1 MAIFAI
7 TFRIHEDAT
16 YNDRYNSLME
26 QIRRAAVDPADNW
39 NEPTSFVIMQSDQST
54 ASLFHALYYQ
64 SSIVETKDVLVVVNL
79 SEKTYAQK
87 GAKYPN
93 TLEWLMVRR

>member
-7 TFRIHEDAT
+7 TFRIHQDAT
-16 YNDRYNSLME
+16 YTERYNSLID
-26 QIRRAAVDPADNW
+26 QIKKESIDSADNW
-39 NEPTSFVIMQSDQST
+39 DEPTSFVLMQSRQT
-54 ASLFHALYYQ
+54 ANDLCDALYIR
-64 SSIVETKDVLVVVNL
+64 SSISESKDVLVVVNL

-93 TLEWLMVRR
+93 TLDWLMVRR